1 MTTFIAIVVCL
12 LLSAFF
18 SGMEIAFISAN
29 RFKLEVERKKGG
41 VSANLVGGFLDHP
54 SRFISALLVGNNI
67 ALVMYGILMASVL
80 DPVFRPWAGSDMA
93 VLLLQ
98 TIVATLLV
106 LVVAEFM
113 PKAFFRINPNR
124 MLTLFAIPA
133 KVAYTLLYPI
143 VWFIDRFLSRLL
155 SIVFK
160 MRVNEEKISFGQVDL
175 DHFVHE
181 YASGRPE
188 ERDVENEVRIF
199 RNALSFSELKVRE
212 CMVPRTEIEA
222 MDIEGDV
229 EELRQRLMTT
239 GYSKMLIYRDDID
252 NIIGYVHSFELF
264 QRPKSIRSIIRP
276 ISLVSE
282 STKAKDVLKQFA
294 QQHRSVAVVLNEF
307 GGTAGMVTVEDII
320 EEIFGDFDDEHD
332 VEDMLAEQVSSNVY
346 RFAGRQEVAVLNERF
361 NLGIPEDEDYTTLA
375 GFIITHHQSI
385 PQEGEEIVI
394 APFDFSIDKMD
405 GTRIEEVTLRINGG
419 EG

>member
-1 MTTFIAIVVCL
+1 MSTFIAIVVCL

-18 SGMEIAFISAN
+18 SGMEIAFVSAN

-67 ALVMYGILMASVL
+67 ALVVYGILMAAVL
-80 DPVFRPWAGSDMA
+80 DPLLQPLLESNLSL
-93 VLLLQ
+93 LLLQ
-98 TIVATLLV
+98 TVIATLLV
-106 LVVAEFM
+106 LVVSEFM

-155 SIVFK
+155 SILFK
-160 MRVNEEKISFGQVDL
+160 MKVNEEKIGFGQVDL

-181 YASGRPE
+181 YASSGPE

-212 CMVPRTEIEA
+212 CMVPRPEIEA

-229 EELRQRLMTT
+229 EELRQRLMDT
-239 GYSKMLIYRDDID
+239 GYTKMLIYRDDID

-332 VEDMLAEQVSSNVY
+332 VEDMLAEQIGDNVF
-346 RFAGRQEVAVLNERF
+346 RMAGRQEVAVLNERF
-361 NLGIPEDEDYTTLA
+361 NLDIPEDEDYSTLG
-375 GFIITHHQSI
+375 GFIITHYQSI
-385 PQEGEEIVI
+385 PQEGEEITI
-394 APFDFSIDKMD
+394 EPFDFLIEKMD
-405 GTRIEEVTLRINGG
+405 GTRIEQVTVRVRKG

>member
-1 MTTFIAIVVCL
+1 MSTFIAIVICL

-18 SGMEIAFISAN
+18 SGMEIAFVSAN

-41 VSANLVGGFLDHP
+41 VSANLVGGFLDRP

-67 ALVMYGILMASVL
+67 ALVVYGILMAKVL
-80 DPVFRPWAGSDMA
+80 DPLLQPLVDSNLSA
-93 VLLLQ
+93 LLLQ
-98 TIVATLLV
+98 TVLATLLV
-106 LVVAEFM
+106 LVVSEFM

-155 SIVFK
+155 SILFK
-160 MRVNEEKISFGQVDL
+160 MRVNEEKIGFGQVDL
-175 DHFVHE
+175 DHFVHD
-181 YASGRPE
+181 YTSSGPE

-212 CMVPRTEIEA
+212 CMVPRPEIEA

-229 EELRQRLMTT
+229 EELRQRLMDT
-239 GYSKMLIYRDDID
+239 GYTKMLIYRDDID

-332 VEDMLAEQVSSNVY
+332 VEDMLAEQIGDNVY
-346 RFAGRQEVAVLNERF
+346 RIAGRQEVAVINERF
-361 NLGIPEDEDYTTLA
+361 NLNIAEDEDYSTLA

-385 PQEGEEIVI
+385 PQEGEEIRI
-394 APFDFSIDKMD
+394 EPFDFLIEKMD
-405 GTRIEEVTLRINGG
+405 GTRIEQVTVRVRTGAG
-419 EG
+419 